1 MKKTILISVSIL
13 LSIILISIVLYIGYG
28 STMINIENEKSI
40 IKELSTDKEN
50 PIDILSTKKYGDDFL
65 VLYTN
70 PMDTKDNKYSYKF
83 SHFVKHKL
91 YKNRYKYIGG
101 TTGNQTESM
110 VSGIELNEAAEDGS
124 ITYAIAN
131 VASDETKCSVFE
143 IDSEYGIPI
152 RRVDVINVPKNN
164 PYIIISNYKMKSKD
178 NMLIVYD
185 GEIELKWLTGEKSE

>member
-1 MKKTILISVSIL
+1 
-13 LSIILISIVLYIGYG
+13 
-28 STMINIENEKSI
+28 
-40 IKELSTDKEN
+40 
-50 PIDILSTKKYGDDFL
+50 
-65 VLYTN
+65 
-70 PMDTKDNKYSYKF
+70 
-83 SHFVKHKL
+83 
-91 YKNRYKYIGG
+91 
-101 TTGNQTESM
+101 M
-110 VSGIELNEAAEDGS
+110 VSGIELNEAEEDGS